1 MNEFLDIFM
10 EAGVDTLKLIPFLF
24 LTYILME
31 WIEHRTGS
39 HTQAAILRAGKAG
52 PVFGGILGI
61 VPQCGFSAAA
71 SNLYSGGL
79 ITAGALVAVFLSTSD
94 EMLPIFLAEAV
105 PAGTILSIMG
115 TKLVIGMIMGF
126 IVDLVLRLAR
136 RDKQGLRIHELCE
149 QDNCGC
155 NDDCATASSPPSALM
170 SITTMLNILTCTDP
184 AGKES

>member
-1 MNEFLDIFM
+1 MNEVLDIFM

-31 WIEHRTGS
+31 WLEHRTGS

-94 EMLPIFLAEAV
+94 EMLPIF
-105 PAGTILSIMG
+105 IS
-115 TKLVIGMIMGF
+115 
-126 IVDLVLRLAR
+126 
-136 RDKQGLRIHELCE
+136 
-149 QDNCGC
+149 
-155 NDDCATASSPPSALM
+155 
-170 SITTMLNILTCTDP
+170 
-184 AGKES
+184 

>member
-94 EMLPIFLAEAV
+94 EMLPIFISEAV
-105 PAGTILSIMG
+105 PAWTIIKILAVKMVMG
-115 TKLVIGMIMGF
+115 ILFGFLLDFLHHICSVHSHTLYGCSDISFFCPRYCDTKSPKGSQKGF
-126 IVDLVLRLAR
+126 PL
-136 RDKQGLRIHELCE
+136 
-149 QDNCGC
+149 
-155 NDDCATASSPPSALM
+155 PF
-170 SITTMLNILTCTDP
+170 
-184 AGKES
+184 